1 MKKDTLKRK
10 KIKNM
15 CSGRQ
20 LIYCFYWVLI
30 LSLFL
35 SGCKQT
41 QKIAVPKRIKRY
53 SVGKVIKL
61 TNENSL
67 KYESL
72 SVKKAVLSLSN
83 EGKTTSIRGSYKIRR
98 DSIIQIYAQKLAI
111 PIGKL
116 EVNTDSF
123 RIVNFLEQEL
133 LTGKNNYLTKFLGMD
148 VDFGVLQALLSNKMF
163 SFRQDPKDK
172 NFKEFFCD
180 IEDDMYKISS
190 FRDRKLKKF
199 SKNESKLERYRNR
212 LDDGHVIK
220 QDIYIDPDSFVV
232 RRMVFS
238 DLESGKGA
246 KIEFSKYEK
255 VMEQWF
261 PGMIDIQLTGGKK
274 VEMSIELSKV
284 SLNDETNFGFSVPQK
299 YKKKLIE

>member
-72 SVKKAVLSLSN
+72 SVKKAVLSLST

-111 PIGKL
+111 PVGKL

-199 SKNESKLERYRNR
+199 SRNESKLERYRNR

-232 RRMVFS
+232 RRMVFN

-255 VMEQWF
+255 VAEQWF
-261 PGMIDIQLTGGKK
+261 PGMIDIQLIGGKK